1 MKKLAILAAF
11 ILTGCSTVVP
21 VKAKFPD
28 VPEILTNKC
37 PPLKQLKDDTK
48 LSEISKTV
56 TENYTS
62 YYECAVLVE
71 HWNEWYTIQKQI
83 YEKVGK

>member
-1 MKKLAILAAF
+1 MKKIILILALT
-11 ILTGCSTVVP
+11 LTGCSTTVP

-37 PPLKQLKDDTK
+37 PKLEQVSEDAK
-48 LSEISKTV
+48 LSDISKAITN
-56 TENYTS
+56 NYTS

-71 HWNEWYTIQKQI
+71 HWNEWYQIQKQI

>member
-1 MKKLAILAAF
+1 MKKLVL
-11 ILTGCSTVVP
+11 LSVLLLVGCSTTVP

-37 PPLKQLKDDTK
+37 PPLKQVSEDAK
-48 LSEISKTV
+48 LSEISKSIA
-56 TENYTS
+56 ENYTT

-71 HWNEWYTIQKQI
+71 NWNDWYKIQKNI
-83 YEKVGK
+83 YENAGK

>member
-1 MKKLAILAAF
+1 MKKIVLLSIFL
-11 ILTGCSTVVP
+11 LVGCSTTVP

-37 PPLKQLKDDTK
+37 SPLKQVSEDAK
-48 LSEISKTV
+48 LSEISKSIA
-56 TENYTS
+56 ENYTS

-71 HWNEWYTIQKQI
+71 NWNDWYKTQKNI
-83 YEKVGK
+83 YENAGK